1 VEGLVG
7 GDVLLFQITSKPSTH
22 GAALPLV
29 EADFFEGG
37 LPMESFVLPQRW
49 VTASSA
55 VIRRLAG
62 KISAQ
67 KLGEIRVAACEVVQG
82 NTIVSRKSDF

>member
-1 VEGLVG
+1 
-7 GDVLLFQITSKPSTH
+7 
-22 GAALPLV
+22 
-29 EADFFEGG
+29 
-37 LPMESFVLPQRW
+37 MESFVLPQRW

-82 NTIVSRKSDF
+82 NTMVSRKSDF